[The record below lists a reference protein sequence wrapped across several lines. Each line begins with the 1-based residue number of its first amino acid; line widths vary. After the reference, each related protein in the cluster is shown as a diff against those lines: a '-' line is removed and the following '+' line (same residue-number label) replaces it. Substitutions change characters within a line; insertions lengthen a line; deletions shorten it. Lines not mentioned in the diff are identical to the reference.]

1 MIYLGTTYGSSP
13 SSRSSQKQARLPGIK
28 TNGKPASKEEIS
40 RLSREYLKIRNDHQ
54 RVKMLSAQMT
64 LAQERGQ
71 LIEKRLVEQ
80 QAAYLLV
87 ALRQRILAVPHAYAR
102 RILGLKDVTEAIV
115 ILRQAMVELLN
126 EIKDLPDKV
135 TNPRW
140 LDELGAD
147 DGEPVPSSTGR
158 KRFSKSRR

>member
-1 MIYLGTTYGSSP
+1 MARHPHLGIGGSKP
-13 SSRSSQKQARLPGIK
+13 RLPGSK
-28 TNGKPASKEEIS
+28 TNGQPASKEEIS
-40 RLSREYLKIRNDHQ
+40 RLSREYLEIRNEHQ